1 MEEIGNSLAMALVLC
16 KSKKRFLPTNISPWR
31 DFSWPATYAGLE
43 GRDSVADGNGA
54 GAEPRKARKKWQVS
68 ILEEKWMVERKKVP
82 SKFKKNSMERIYCK
96 RGLATVELPYESDD
110 CERHSRLCGFLRKD
124 GGAF

>member
-54 GAEPRKARKKWQVS
+54 DRRNPGKPVKNGLLAIFYLQVFCRKPAN
-68 ILEEKWMVERKKVP
+68 L
-82 SKFKKNSMERIYCK
+82 
-96 RGLATVELPYESDD
+96 
-110 CERHSRLCGFLRKD
+110 LR
-124 GGAF
+124 